1 MPSTSLPSTSLP
13 QGGQLQP
20 QQPSF
25 LHSLQSNQLSSLAA
39 LLKQQ
44 MQQPQQQALSQPQQL
59 TGLEAQARSLEE
71 ALIAQAQ
78 QQRLSQNVR
87 TSRTQVTN
95 STSAF
100 SLSLPLSIY
109 FFRPASAI
117 VRADGAF
124 LTATGSAVVATVAS
138 ICPAATAT
146 TAAAAAAAA
155 ATTTTTTTRRK
166 CSFDA
171 LP

>member
-1 MPSTSLPSTSLP
+1 MPSTSLP

-25 LHSLQSNQLSSLAA
+25 LHGLPSNQLSSLAA

-95 STSAF
+95 SISAF
-100 SLSLPLSIY
+100 YLSIY
-109 FFRPASAI
+109 
-117 VRADGAF
+117 
-124 LTATGSAVVATVAS
+124 LS
-138 ICPAATAT
+138 I
-146 TAAAAAAAA
+146 
-155 ATTTTTTTRRK
+155 
-166 CSFDA
+166 SFA
-171 LP
+171 LPRRLCALTVRS